1 MMWIVGLAIT
11 LYLVLLAI
19 LWSQQERL
27 IYPAPQTVGPTT
39 GGFEEI
45 SYPTDD
51 GLAISAGYREAEA
64 GKPTIVY
71 FHGNGADWV
80 SSVVATDRLVPA
92 GYGVLAA
99 EYRGYRGNPGAPS
112 EEGLYLD
119 GRAAIAFLA
128 RRGIS
133 ADDIVIIGNS
143 IGSGVAT
150 HLAAEIGPRALVLI
164 SPFASMRQLVAEKI
178 RWFPTSTFLRHR
190 YENIEKIGAVE
201 APVLLLHGDA
211 DRVIPHAHTR
221 QLAQVRRDAK
231 LVIYPGKGH
240 DLAWHDE
247 AEEAVLSF
255 LQTIPSESVT
265 E

>member
-1 MMWIVGLAIT
+1 MMWIFGLAIT

-45 SYPTDD
+45 TYPTDD
-51 GLAISAGYREAEA
+51 GLDISAGYREAEA
-64 GKPTIVY
+64 GRPTIVY

-80 SSVVATDRLVPA
+80 SSVVATDRLVPS

-99 EYRGYRGNPGAPS
+99 EYRGYRGNPGTPS
-112 EEGLYLD
+112 EEGLYHD

-128 RRGIS
+128 RSGIP

-178 RWFPTSTFLRHR
+178 RWFPTGMLLRHR

-211 DRVIPHAHTR
+211 DMVIPHAHTR

-255 LQTIPSESVT
+255 LQTIPSESLT